1 MLVPNTCQMYSPNL
15 PSFTLIAFIFVLI
28 LSNVIYFDD
37 GLIGFESV
45 CIISATIDLNFD
57 CVLFS

>member
-1 MLVPNTCQMYSPNL
+1 MFCLV
-15 PSFTLIAFIFVLI
+15 
-28 LSNVIYFDD
+28 D

-57 CVLFS
+57 CDLFS